1 MGPDLT
7 VAAAQAVAPI
17 PPPRPVRRGLAVRA
31 TLLILLFGGVIGA
44 VVAWFSAVLIERTE
58 RDRLNGALVE
68 LMSTVERAASVAAFA
83 GDAQLAT
90 EVVIGLLN
98 NRSIAQAVIEDSGIV
113 LAAAGGP
120 DASPVGL
127 RQPLAL
133 SQPLHS
139 PFDDTEVIG
148 QLRIVPAVEVIARD
162 AASYSRFIALIL
174 AIEVVL
180 ITLGVS
186 WVVTRGV
193 TRPIRTLSDD
203 LHRLDAEGG
212 AHVAAPRGYEHDEIG
227 RLAEDINGLID
238 RMAVSLVSERRARE
252 LHAAAERKW
261 RLIFHNAETG
271 LCTIDAGGRLS
282 DWNPW
287 LARLLNLPLRDDR
300 EGRFIL
306 GERFVDAEGHFAHML
321 GEAALGRPLPGAD
334 FECRDS
340 SGYVRWL
347 NVVLNPLEGSPGML
361 QGIINDVTE
370 RKRAEALARTQAERD
385 ALTGLLNRRGVE
397 KVYGAAARE
406 SREAAGLCLLM
417 FDLDGFKAVNDTH
430 GHEAGDELLKLV
442 ARRVES
448 IVRRSDKVARIG
460 GDEFV
465 VLLERLNSISMA
477 RQIAGKLV
485 DLLAQPFAVSESVL
499 VTIGAS
505 VGVAYTHCPPA
516 QLAELLRRADGAM
529 YEAKKG
535 GKSQYRF
542 AFPT

>member
-1 MGPDLT
+1 MGPDLI
-7 VAAAQAVAPI
+7 ASVAPGAARV
-17 PPPRPVRRGLAVRA
+17 PATRPVRRRLAVRA
-31 TLLILLFGGVIGA
+31 TLLILVFGGMIGA
-44 VVAWFSAVLIERTE
+44 VVAWFSATLIEQAE

-68 LMSTVERAASVAAFA
+68 LISTVERAASVAAFA
-83 GDAQLAT
+83 RDAQLAT
-90 EVVIGLLN
+90 EVVAGLLN
-98 NRSIAQAVIEDSGIV
+98 NRSVARAVIEDNGVV
-113 LAAAGGP
+113 LAAAGGL
-120 DASPVGL
+120 DASSDGPP
-127 RQPLAL
+127 PLVLAHQL
-133 SQPLHS
+133 FS
-139 PFDDTEVIG
+139 PFDETEIIG
-148 QLRIVPAVEVIARD
+148 QLRIAPAVEIIARD
-162 AASYSRFIALIL
+162 AASYSRFMALIL

-180 ITLGVS
+180 ITFGVS
-186 WVVTRGV
+186 WVVTLGI

-203 LHRLDAEGG
+203 LHRLDAAGG
-212 AHVAAPRGYEHDEIG
+212 AHVAAPLGHDHDEIG
-227 RLAEDINGLID
+227 RLAGDINGLID
-238 RMAVSLVSERRARE
+238 RMGASLASERQARE

-271 LCTIDAGGRLS
+271 LFTIDAEGRLS

-287 LARLLNLPLRDDR
+287 LARVLNLPLRDDR

-306 GERFVDAEGHFAHML
+306 GERFDDADGHFGHML
-321 GEAALGRPLPGAD
+321 AEAALGRPLPGTD
-334 FECRDS
+334 FRCRDA
-340 SGYVRWL
+340 SGHIRWL
-347 NVVLNPLEGSPGML
+347 NVVLSPLEGSPGML

-397 KVYGAAARE
+397 KVYAAAARE
-406 SREAAGLCLLM
+406 SRESAGLCLLM

-442 ARRVES
+442 ACRVES

-485 DLLAQPFAVSESVL
+485 DLLAQPFAVREDVL

-505 VGVAYTHCPPA
+505 AGVAYTHYPPA

-529 YEAKKG
+529 YEAKKS

-542 AFPT
+542 AFPA